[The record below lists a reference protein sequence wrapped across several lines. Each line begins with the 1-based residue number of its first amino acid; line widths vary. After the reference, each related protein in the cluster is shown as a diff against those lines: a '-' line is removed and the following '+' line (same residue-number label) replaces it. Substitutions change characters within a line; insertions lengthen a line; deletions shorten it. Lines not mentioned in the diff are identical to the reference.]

1 MGEEAAEVVRLVLD
15 PNVLIAA
22 VLSSTG
28 APARLVR
35 EWLRGSFELVTSEH
49 LLAEL
54 RRALGYPK
62 LRERISTERADRLLA
77 ALRAGSALAPD
88 PTAPHELRSRDPND
102 DYLIA
107 LAAAQRALLVTGDA
121 DLLALREGA
130 PIRSPREALEIV
142 AETGG
147 A

>member
-1 MGEEAAEVVRLVLD
+1 MGEEAGDVVRLVLD
-15 PNVLIAA
+15 PNVLISAA
-22 VLSSTG
+22 LSSTG

-35 EWLRGSFELVTSEH
+35 EWLRGSFELVISES

-62 LRERISTERADRLLA
+62 LRELIPAEQADLLLR
-77 ALRAGSALAPD
+77 ALRAGATLALD
-88 PTAPHELRSRDPND
+88 PAEPPKLRSRDPND

-107 LAAAQRALLVTGDA
+107 LAAAQGALLVTGDA

-130 PIRSPREALEIV
+130 PIRSPREALETLAAI
-142 AETGG
+142 GG
-147 A
+147 